1 MKRRHIAKTTA
12 VMRNG
17 GRGGGG
23 GRGAG
28 GRGRGGATT
37 KGAKQSASV
46 IENKRD
52 VSSMSDIDTLHK
64 SIEEPSYRN
73 DDGGSVSDDSE
84 ASEKTYPLEGEILH
98 EGIMEKKGGG
108 TALFSRRNWKV
119 RWFVLYSDVIKYYSS
134 EQAARQ
140 NPMDALGEIVLE
152 YAGPM
157 TVENR
162 FVNKTRGE
170 VPHIF
175 LNGKNG
181 RIFELRGLEISTY
194 DTWMSKIQAAL
205 DSIESG
211 R

>member
-1 MKRRHIAKTTA
+1 
-12 VMRNG
+12 MRNG

-37 KGAKQSASV
+37 QVAKQSASV
-46 IENKRD
+46 VENKRD
-52 VSSMSDIDTLHK
+52 VSSMSNIDILHK
-64 SIEEPSYRN
+64 NVEQPNYRS
-73 DDGGSVSDDSE
+73 DDGGSMSGDSE
-84 ASEKTYPLEGEILH
+84 ASEKTYPFGGEILH

-140 NPMDALGEIVLE
+140 NPLDALGEIVLE

-157 TVENR
+157 ILENR

-170 VPHIF
+170 VPHIS
-175 LNGKNG
+175 LKGKNG
-181 RIFELRGLEISTY
+181 RIFELRSFEITTH
-194 DTWMSKIQAAL
+194 DTWVSKIQAAL
-205 DSIESG
+205 DTIKNS